1 VRKSERVV
9 KRQRQITAKNVA
21 AWMRRCAQE
30 PQLQAYD
37 VVRSIL
43 VQSLSDQQRDVLAWV
58 EDYGNITS
66 AEIAMQFS
74 TSIQNASTVLKQL
87 YEFSLIDRDERTT
100 TRGREYVYSGRFT
113 V

>member
-1 VRKSERVV
+1 M

-21 AWMRRCAQE
+21 AWVRRCVQE

-43 VQSLSDQQRDVLAWV
+43 VQSLSEQQRAVLAWV
-58 EDYGNITS
+58 EDYGDITS
-66 AEIAMQFS
+66 ADVAMQFN
-74 TSIQNASTVLKQL
+74 TSVPNASTVLKQL
-87 YEFSLIDRDERTT
+87 YEFFLIDRDERTT

-113 V
+113 A